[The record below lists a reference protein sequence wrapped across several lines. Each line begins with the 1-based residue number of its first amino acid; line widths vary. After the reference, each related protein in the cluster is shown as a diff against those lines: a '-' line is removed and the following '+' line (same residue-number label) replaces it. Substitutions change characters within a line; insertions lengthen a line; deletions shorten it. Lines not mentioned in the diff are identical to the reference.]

1 MYMRRSFKFL
11 FFVAVLITIM
21 IFIMVFKYICF
32 ISTIDVESI
41 DRLEDTLRSYDI
53 NKLDLCLSQD
63 AEICY
68 NNKVYKYSDCRNN
81 ILENMTKKNY
91 TISMYGG
98 GNNIFDNNIQ
108 KINTQVYGSVLNKD
122 YGENSFTVYL
132 KRIDFDEFKIVK
144 IESNDEILKQIFL
157 KIN

>member
-1 MYMRRSFKFL
+1 MS
-11 FFVAVLITIM
+11 
-21 IFIMVFKYICF
+21 
-32 ISTIDVESI
+32 
-41 DRLEDTLRSYDI
+41 
-53 NKLDLCLSQD
+53 
-63 AEICY
+63 
-68 NNKVYKYSDCRNN
+68 
-81 ILENMTKKNY
+81 KKNY

-157 KIN
+157 KVI

>member
-1 MYMRRSFKFL
+1 
-11 FFVAVLITIM
+11 
-21 IFIMVFKYICF
+21 
-32 ISTIDVESI
+32 
-41 DRLEDTLRSYDI
+41 
-53 NKLDLCLSQD
+53 
-63 AEICY
+63 
-68 NNKVYKYSDCRNN
+68 
-81 ILENMTKKNY
+81 MTKKNY

-98 GNNIFDNNIQ
+98 GNNIFYNNIQ